1 MVSTM
6 NIIKNVICLV
16 VILFFLTSCNKDNPT
31 EPAPTIPNIE
41 DNFQYNEP
49 YRDSIVALTSNSIVM
64 MYKNG
69 DGLRN
74 LKNISARCVSWS
86 PNKWKI
92 LYSTPYYLF
101 SMDYN
106 GQNEKKIST
115 NREYILFAISSPNGQ
130 KIAYVSKDTTDPH
143 LSNGWIKVMNAD
155 GTNITTLTPLLSA
168 PNRVTWTPDSKE
180 IIFNQASIPYNS
192 GIFKVSITDGSIQTL
207 YNDYSQLCY
216 HPSLSKDG
224 NLLAFSSFNG
234 TANKIMLLNM
244 QNGNITQLT
253 TGNSNDSEPSWSADG
268 QSIVYGYAKYVAP
281 YSWIGSYVWSIDKDG
296 SNNIELTSI
305 TDGVYSP
312 CWQQ

>member
-1 MVSTM
+1 MYKIIVTFIFTVS
-6 NIIKNVICLV
+6 
-16 VILFFLTSCNKDNPT
+16 LFMTSCNKDNPT
-31 EPAPTIPNIE
+31 EPTPSLPNIE

-74 LKNISARCVSWS
+74 LTNISARCVTWS

-92 LYSTPYYLF
+92 LYSTPYDLF

-106 GQNEKKIST
+106 GKNEKKISL

-130 KIAYVSKDTTDPH
+130 KIAYISIDTTSEH
-143 LSNGWIKVMNAD
+143 LSEGWIKVMNAD
-155 GTNITTLTPLLSA
+155 GTDAIILSPLLSA

-180 IIFNQASIPYNS
+180 IIFNQASVPNNS
-192 GIFKVSITDGSIQTL
+192 GIFKVSIVDGSIDTL
-207 YNDYSQLCY
+207 YRDYSQLCY

-224 NLLAFSSFNG
+224 NILAFSSFNG

-244 QNGNITQLT
+244 QDGNISQLT
-253 TGNSNDSEPSWSADG
+253 TGESSDSEPSWSANG
-268 QSIVYGYAKYVAP
+268 QSLVYGYSQKTAP
-281 YSWIGSYVWSIDKDG
+281 FGWIGPYVWVIDKDG
-296 SNNIELTSI
+296 YNNYEITSI
-305 TDGVYSP
+305 QDAVYSP
-312 CWQQ
+312 CWQY

>member
-1 MVSTM
+1 MYKIIVIFSLTVS
-6 NIIKNVICLV
+6 L
-16 VILFFLTSCNKDNPT
+16 FLTSCNKDNPT
-31 EPAPTIPNIE
+31 EPIPSLPNIE

-69 DGLRN
+69 DGLHN
-74 LKNISARCVSWS
+74 LKSISARSVSWS

-92 LYSTPYYLF
+92 LYSTPYNLF
-101 SMDYN
+101 SMDCN
-106 GQNEKKIST
+106 GENEKKISL

-130 KIAYVSKDTTDPH
+130 KIAYISIDTTSAH
-143 LSNGWIKVMNAD
+143 LSEGWIKVMNAD
-155 GTNITTLTPLLSA
+155 GTDAITLTPLLSA

-180 IIFNQASIPYNS
+180 IIFNQASIPNNS
-192 GIFKVSITDGSIQTL
+192 GIFKVSTIDGRIDTL
-207 YNDYSQLCY
+207 YRDNSQLCY

-224 NLLAFSSFNG
+224 NFLAFSSFNG

-268 QSIVYGYAKYVAP
+268 QAIVYGYAKYVAP